1 MKLKPKILMLS
12 IIPLLLAVGV
22 IGYNIVQLT
31 SLNSSSE
38 KVVASLVTVEELNSS
53 VQSLQKSLSVY
64 SLNVSEGN
72 KQDIENDMAE
82 TEKIYQQLQAA
93 YTTERQQELGK
104 RFEMKFAD
112 VAAVTAESLQT
123 ANVTEIKRQSL
134 RTKGIVNDVIE
145 LKRDV
150 SAGYASMQAELQ
162 SKITQIVWMSIIL
175 ATIILVVSIGAAL
188 YFTNRIVAPIRNMTE
203 NAKQIADGN
212 LGVQFEKIHTR
223 DEVADLQQSFKQMAG
238 NLKDIISH
246 VSSSAD
252 QVAASAEELMA
263 SADETMKGTE
273 LISISIQDVSDAAT
287 QQTEMSEESSTF
299 AQEVLH
305 DAKEIAKQADHAM
318 ELSVSTNDKV
328 QKGSVFVEDT
338 VSQMNLI
345 QTTVERTDHSL
356 TMLTGR
362 TKEIV
367 NILKLVQD
375 ISEQTNL
382 LALNAAIEAARAGEA
397 GKGFAVVADEVKKL
411 SEQTKHSV
419 SDISRIAAEI
429 EKDTVN
435 TVTSIHDVKERV
447 NTGITISH
455 NTKAT
460 FDEILTIIGQVQGQ
474 VKQITAV
481 SGGIHSKMEA
491 VSAQSLQMADMSQVT
506 AGNAVSVAS
515 ASEEQLASMEEV
527 NAAAVSL
534 AHLAEDLQSVVS
546 KFNAS

>member
-38 KVVASLVTVEELNSS
+38 EVVASLVTVEELNSS

-212 LGVQFEKIHTR
+212 LGVQFEEIHTR

-246 VSSSAD
+246 VSNSAN

-356 TMLTGR
+356 TLLTGR